1 MLSFLSLTVTQISQ
15 VLPLWMQTASL
26 SKPTLLK
33 SCQRKVFLFLNNVK
47 RVRWRDGWSVTWKRL
62 SPAPL
67 RDEDFR
73 ETRQNR
79 KNKHPTYGKSLR
91 GAHTHTRWN
100 KYLSIKQARKSPSAR
115 HQSYPGVWCVFMS
128 GWFEEIHSCRS
139 RNNTGCTNL
148 FSDCARRV
156 NGGDDWQSL
165 CVLMCF
171 EFTQTTVRGLFYPP
185 KIIIKK
191 PMWYQATSNLFQS
204 LSSSTGLKMLPP
216 AVRHRNNTLR
226 PPWI

>member
-1 MLSFLSLTVTQISQ
+1 MLIIILVFNSQLSWLSQMSQ

-79 KNKHPTYGKSLR
+79 KNKHPSIR
-91 GAHTHTRWN
+91 EIPPRRAHTRALEQISVDKT
-100 KYLSIKQARKSPSAR
+100 SQ
-115 HQSYPGVWCVFMS
+115 
-128 GWFEEIHSCRS
+128 
-139 RNNTGCTNL
+139 
-148 FSDCARRV
+148 
-156 NGGDDWQSL
+156 
-165 CVLMCF
+165 
-171 EFTQTTVRGLFYPP
+171 
-185 KIIIKK
+185 KIS
-191 PMWYQATSNLFQS
+191 QR
-204 LSSSTGLKMLPP
+204 SSSELSCCLMFVYVGLIWGNSRLS
-216 AVRHRNNTLR
+216 VTEQHGVH
-226 PPWI
+226 

>member
-79 KNKHPTYGKSLR
+79 KNKHSTYGKSLR
-91 GAHTHTRWN
+91 GAHTHTLEQISVDKTSQKISQRSSSE
-100 KYLSIKQARKSPSAR
+100 LS
-115 HQSYPGVWCVFMS
+115 WC
-128 GWFEEIHSCRS
+128 
-139 RNNTGCTNL
+139 
-148 FSDCARRV
+148 
-156 NGGDDWQSL
+156 
-165 CVLMCF
+165 LMC
-171 EFTQTTVRGLFYPP
+171 VYVGL
-185 KIIIKK
+185 I
-191 PMWYQATSNLFQS
+191 WGNSQ
-204 LSSSTGLKMLPP
+204 LSVTEQHG
-216 AVRHRNNTLR
+216 VH
-226 PPWI
+226 